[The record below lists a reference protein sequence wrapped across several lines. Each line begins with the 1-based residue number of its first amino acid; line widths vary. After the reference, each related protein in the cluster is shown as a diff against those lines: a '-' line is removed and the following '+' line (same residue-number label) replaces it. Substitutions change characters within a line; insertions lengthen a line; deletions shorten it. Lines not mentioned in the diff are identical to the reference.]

1 MESRNPVLRREG
13 QYVGFH
19 EPGTAAPRA
28 TESSAAAAGMS
39 VEQLQEMYDR
49 PSVGEG
55 RAVQIDDVVIKTA
68 ILFVILL
75 AGAIVGWTTAESI
88 PALWIGA
95 AIIGFVL
102 ALVNIFKKVVS
113 PPLVMAY
120 ALVQGVF
127 LGGIS
132 YFFSLRTTEPIV
144 QQAVLGTLVAFGV
157 MLTLYRTRII
167 KVNGRF
173 QKIMMVALISYAVIG
188 LASFVSALFG
198 TGGGWG
204 FYGVGGLGLILC
216 MAGVALASLTLA
228 LDFEAI
234 AQSISQGLP
243 EREAWRL
250 SFGLMVT
257 LIWLYLEILRFL
269 AILNSGD

>member
-1 MESRNPVLRREG
+1 MESRNPVLTRES
-13 QYVGFH
+13 QYVGFGQ
-19 EPGTAAPRA
+19 PGGVAQTAA
-28 TESSAAAAGMS
+28 TSSAATAGMTA
-39 VEQLQEMYDR
+39 EQLQELYNR
-49 PSVGEG
+49 PAGGQG
-55 RAVQIDDVVIKTA
+55 RAVQIDDVIVKTA

-75 AGAIVGWTTAESI
+75 VGAGVGWTTAESI
-88 PALWIGA
+88 PFLWIGA
-95 AIIGFVL
+95 ALVGFVL
-102 ALVNIFKKVVS
+102 AMVNIFKKVVS

-120 ALVQGVF
+120 ALTQGVF

-132 YFFSLRTTEPIV
+132 YFYSLRTTEPIV

-173 QKIMMVALISYAVIG
+173 KKVMMVALISYALIAV
-188 LASFVSALFG
+188 ASLVSSFFG
-198 TGGGWG
+198 VGQGWG

-216 MAGVALASLTLA
+216 LAGVGLASLTLA

-234 AQSISQGLP
+234 AQSINQGLP

-250 SFGLMVT
+250 GFGLMVT

-269 AILNSGD
+269 SILNR